1 MRRSGLLAAALLLHL
16 LLELTVAQHCLT
28 EEEDC
33 RKMEGKVMKS
43 ISHNTSDASVELV
56 TDTPVPLLNNGEVL
70 IKVGRNYSFLMNN
83 FKVSIGLSCWSE

>member
-1 MRRSGLLAAALLLHL
+1 MLAAALLF
-16 LLELTVAQHCLT
+16 LELTVAQHCLT

-33 RKMEGKVMKS
+33 RIMEGKMMKS

-56 TDTPVPLLNNGEVL
+56 TDTPVPLLKDGEVL
-70 IKVGRNYSFLMNN
+70 IKVDKLSILMNN

>member
-1 MRRSGLLAAALLLHL
+1 MRGSGLLAAALLLLL

-33 RKMEGKVMKS
+33 RIMEGKMMKS
-43 ISHNTSDASVELV
+43 ISHNTSDASVELA
-56 TDTPVPLLNNGEVL
+56 TDTPVPLLKDGEVL
-70 IKVGRNYSFLMNN
+70 IKVDKLFILMNN